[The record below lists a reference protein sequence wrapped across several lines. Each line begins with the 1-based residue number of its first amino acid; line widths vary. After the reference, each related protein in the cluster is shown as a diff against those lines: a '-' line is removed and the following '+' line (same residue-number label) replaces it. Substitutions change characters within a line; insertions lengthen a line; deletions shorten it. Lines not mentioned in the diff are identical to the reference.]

1 MSGTTASG
9 KYISSL
15 LPWTNNRM
23 RLQSLKSK
31 LLVVVSALVIGSGL
45 LISLLV
51 THRYS
56 SSLFAS
62 LTAQAEN
69 LAQAVALDATDKILT
84 NDLVALQK
92 MLDYHMT
99 SNTHAAYIFII
110 RDNQVLAHTFTQ
122 GIPVELLGAN
132 DVILDNYG
140 HQREIVST
148 EGERYLDIAWPVFSG
163 KAGLLRLGIFEK
175 PYRDKVAQLWI
186 QMSLLTF
193 SILLLAIGGSLY
205 FIKRVTGPLTALSK
219 AAEKIDEGNLEFN
232 VDLKNRDEVGK
243 LASSFSHMVTRIKD
257 HTRRLEQKT
266 TELDRAHRQTH
277 TSFTIARE
285 IGALTHLK
293 DVCTYLIKKL
303 QSIVTCKD
311 MCLLIFSSNTD
322 SIFLQ
327 TEKESRALD
336 IAATQRAAALI
347 SGIGQSKFLKIDPS
361 NTAYLPVEFKAAQ
374 NLVVFPMHHEN
385 QLQGAM
391 LIACPGNCSCV
402 TQELDII
409 DLILNQTAGA
419 IRRSAI
425 HEEEIRE
432 LRTRIEHT
440 AEFSGLIGKDPHMQN
455 IYRLI
460 EDIAPTDATVLI
472 QGESGTGKELVARAI
487 HQHSLRKNMPFV
499 VINCSAY
506 PATLLES
513 ELFGHEKGAFTGA
526 IRQKIGRFEQA
537 HGGTVFL
544 DEIGE
549 IAPPAQIKLLRIL
562 QSQKFERIGGE
573 KTLNVDLRIL
583 AATNKNLIQAV
594 KEGDFREDLFY
605 RLNVIPIHLPPLRKR
620 RNDIPLLARH
630 FLGQFTAEQNKEI
643 QDFSSEAMQLLLDYP
658 WPGNVRE
665 LENSIEHA
673 AVLAK
678 GNKVDITELPSAI
691 REAIHTPSDEN
702 HGTIVENEIK
712 LLQDVLEECGWNK
725 KKAAVKLG
733 ISRSTLYEKLKKYQ
747 IGVSKPTIH

>member
-1 MSGTTASG
+1 
-9 KYISSL
+9 
-15 LPWTNNRM
+15 M
-23 RLQSLKSK
+23 RLRSLKSK
-31 LLVVVSALVIGSGL
+31 LLVIVSALVIGSGL

-51 THRYS
+51 TQRYG

-62 LTAQAEN
+62 MTAQAEN

-92 MLDYHMT
+92 MLDYHMA
-99 SNTHAAYIFII
+99 SNSHAAYIFVVK
-110 RDNQVLAHTFTQ
+110 DKQVLAHTFTQ

-132 DVILDNYG
+132 DVILANYG
-140 HQREIVST
+140 HQREIFST
-148 EGERYLDIAWPVFSG
+148 EGERYLDIAWPIFSG
-163 KAGLLRLGIFEK
+163 KAGMLRLGVFEK
-175 PYRDKVAQLWI
+175 PYRDKVAQLWL
-186 QMSLLTF
+186 QMSLITF
-193 SILLLAIGGSLY
+193 SILLLAIAASLY
-205 FIKRVTGPLTALSK
+205 FIRRVTGPLTALAG
-219 AAEKIDEGNLEFN
+219 AAEKIDEGNLEFSVN
-232 VDLKNRDEVGK
+232 LKNLDEVGK
-243 LASSFSHMVTRIKD
+243 LASSFNRMVTRIKD

-266 TELDRAHRQTH
+266 SELDRAHRQTH

-303 QSIVTCKD
+303 QGIVTCKD
-311 MCLLIFSSNTD
+311 MCLMVFSSNAEN
-322 SIFLQ
+322 IFLQ
-327 TEKESRALD
+327 TEKESRILD
-336 IAATQRAAALI
+336 IAAAQRATALV
-347 SGIGQSKFLKIDPS
+347 SGIDQSKFLKVDPS
-361 NTAYLPVEFKAAQ
+361 YSAFLPFEFHSAN
-374 NLVVFPMHHEN
+374 NLAVFPLRHEN

-391 LIACPGNCSCV
+391 LIACPGNCNCV
-402 TQELDII
+402 AQELDVIH
-409 DLILNQTAGA
+409 LILNQTAGA
-419 IRRSAI
+419 VRRSAI

-432 LRTRIEHT
+432 LKTRIEHT

-487 HQHSLRKNMPFV
+487 HQHSMRKNMPFV

-526 IRQKIGRFEQA
+526 IRQKYGRFEQA
-537 HGGTVFL
+537 NGGTVFL

-549 IAPPAQIKLLRIL
+549 IAPSAQIKLLRIL
-562 QSQKFERIGGE
+562 QSRKFERIGGE
-573 KTLNVDLRIL
+573 ETLNIDVRIL
-583 AATNKNLIQAV
+583 AATNKDLIQAV
-594 KEGDFREDLFY
+594 KDGDFREDLFY

-620 RNDIPLLARH
+620 CNDIPLLARH
-630 FLGQFTAEQNKEI
+630 FLGRSAAEQKKEI
-643 QDFSSEAMQLLLDYP
+643 QDFSSEAMQLLLDYS

-678 GNKVDITELPSAI
+678 GNKVDLTELPSAI
-691 REAIHTPSDEN
+691 REAIHGPSDEN

-712 LLQDVLEECGWNK
+712 LLRDVLEECGWNK
-725 KKAAVKLG
+725 KKAAVQLG

-747 IGVSKPTIH
+747 IGRPTIH

>member
-1 MSGTTASG
+1 
-9 KYISSL
+9 
-15 LPWTNNRM
+15 M

-31 LLVVVSALVIGSGL
+31 LLVIVSALVIGSGL

-62 LTAQAEN
+62 MTAQAEN
-69 LAQAVALDATDKILT
+69 MAQAVALDATDKILT

-99 SNTHAAYIFII
+99 SNQYTAYIFII

-122 GIPVELLGAN
+122 GIPVELLRSNDIILAN
-132 DVILDNYG
+132 FG
-140 HQREIVST
+140 HQQEIVST
-148 EGERYLDIAWPVFSG
+148 EGDRYLDIAWPIFSG
-163 KAGLLRLGIFEK
+163 KAGVLRLGVFER
-175 PYRDKVAQLWI
+175 PYREKVAQLWL
-186 QMSLLTF
+186 QMSLFTF

-205 FIKRVTGPLTALSK
+205 FIKRITGPLITLAK

-232 VDLKNRDEVGK
+232 VKLANRDEVGK
-243 LASSFSHMVTRIKD
+243 LASSFNHMVTRIKD
-257 HTRRLEQKT
+257 YTRRLEDKT
-266 TELDRAHRQTH
+266 IELDRSHRQTL
-277 TSFTIARE
+277 TSFAIARE

-303 QSIVTCKD
+303 QSIVTCKN
-311 MCLLIFSSNTD
+311 MCLLVFSNNTD

-327 TEKESRALD
+327 TEKNSSTLD

-347 SGIGQSKFLKIDPS
+347 SGINQFKFLKVDPS
-361 NTAYLPVEFKAAQ
+361 ISTFLPPEFKTAQ
-374 NLVVFPMHHEN
+374 NLAVFPLRHEN
-385 QLQGAM
+385 QLQAAM
-391 LIACPGNCSCV
+391 VIACPGNCNCV
-402 TQELDII
+402 TQEMDVI

-432 LRTRIEHT
+432 LKIRIEHT
-440 AEFSGLIGKDPHMQN
+440 AEFSGLIGKDPHMQS

-487 HQHSLRKNMPFV
+487 LQNSLRKNKPFV

-537 HGGTVFL
+537 DSGTVFL
-544 DEIGE
+544 DEVGE
-549 IAPPAQIKLLRIL
+549 IAPSAQIKLLRIL
-562 QSQKFERIGGE
+562 QSRKFERIGGE
-573 KTLNVDLRIL
+573 ATLNVDVRIL
-583 AATNKNLIQAV
+583 SATNKNLVEAV
-594 KEGDFREDLFY
+594 KDGEFREDLFY

-620 RNDIPLLARH
+620 RNDIPLLSRH
-630 FLGQFTAEQNKEI
+630 FLSQFAAEQNKEI
-643 QDFSSEAMQLLLDYP
+643 QDFSSEAMRLLLDYS

-678 GNKVDITELPSAI
+678 GNTVDITDLPSAI
-691 REAIHTPSDEN
+691 REGTHATSDEN
-702 HGTIVENEIK
+702 HGTIVENEKK
-712 LLQDVLEECGWNK
+712 LLQDVLEECSWNK
-725 KKAAVKLG
+725 KKAALKLG
-733 ISRSTLYEKLKKYQ
+733 ISRSTLYEKIKKYQ
-747 IGVSKPTIH
+747 IDKPTIHLQSGSR